1 MKKYIELEVAK
12 ALIEANLP
20 TPAPVV
26 MPLDKARGRV
36 LAADLRAMEDLPPF
50 ANSAMDG
57 YAVRA
62 AELAGACEE
71 TPVTL
76 PLSGEIAAGGDP
88 GIDWPVGSAL
98 RIMTGAPAPT
108 GCDGVIPV
116 EETTEQDGVVR
127 FTADLEATGTNLR
140 PAGEDVKEGAPLLAT
155 GTRLDP
161 ASMALLAAQGMVDLP
176 VWRRPRVSFL
186 ATGSELVSAEEKPG
200 PGGIRN
206 SNGPLALAL
215 LAEAGFPARDLGI
228 GPDDPDRLRELL
240 GEALASSDVLIT
252 TGGVSMGRYDLVG
265 DLLVEL
271 GAEWIFHKVKQ
282 QPGKPL
288 AFLQWGGKPVFGLP
302 GNPVSSFMTLWYY
315 VLPALR
321 RMAGERS
328 PEPLRVDAVLKGKLR
343 GRPSK
348 LFFARAFT
356 RWTEEGWSATPCP
369 PHGSHVLSSLT
380 GANSFLMLPPG
391 TGELEDGATVSAAFF
406 GPPGK

>member
-1 MKKYIELEVAK
+1 VNRYIDVEVAK
-12 ALIEANLP
+12 ALIEATL
-20 TPAPVV
+20 PAPAAVV

-36 LAADLRAMEDLPPF
+36 LAADLKAMEDLPPF

-62 AELAGACEE
+62 AEVAGACEDS
-71 TPVTL
+71 PVTL
-76 PLSGEIAAGGDP
+76 PLSGEIAAGGNPD
-88 GIDWPVGSAL
+88 IDWPAGSVL
-98 RIMTGAPAPT
+98 RIMTGAPAPE
-108 GCDGVIPV
+108 GCEGVIPV
-116 EETTEQDGVVR
+116 ERTTEADGAVI
-127 FTADLEATGTNLR
+127 FSTDLEATGDNLR
-140 PAGEDVKEGAPLLAT
+140 PAGEDVKEGAPLLAA
-155 GTRLDP
+155 GTRLGP
-161 ASMALLAAQGMVDLP
+161 AALALLAAQGMVDLP

-186 ATGSELVSAEEKPG
+186 ATGSELVSAEETPG

-215 LAEAGFPARDLGI
+215 LTEAGFPAQDLGI

-240 GEALASSDVLIT
+240 GEALASSDLLIT

-271 GAEWIFHKVKQ
+271 GAEWVFHKVKQ

-288 AFLQWGGKPVFGLP
+288 AFLEWQGKPVFGLP

-321 RMAGERS
+321 TMAGEAS
-328 PEPLRVDAVLKGKLR
+328 PEPLRVEALLAGEVR

-356 RWTEEGWSATPCP
+356 EWTPEGWRATPCP

-380 GANSFLMLPPG
+380 RANSFLLLPPG
-391 TGELEDGATVSAAFF
+391 TGDLAEGATVTAAFF
-406 GPPGK
+406 GAFGP